1 MRIETS
7 LNFFLLLVHCSII
20 VVRLSSF
27 TNSQHKKHTTLS
39 EVLSNNSQQKIKSRC
54 SEMWAWLIA
63 KAKWAFLE
71 PKSVGLNIS
80 IYLIHTHDFF
90 YFYYYY
96 CMCLL
101 KSWIINIFINN
112 YLQHFYHSRD
122 INCAQHFSVLT
133 SHDLCVAR
141 G

>member
-1 MRIETS
+1 MIDCEG
-7 LNFFLLLVHCSII
+7 
-20 VVRLSSF
+20 
-27 TNSQHKKHTTLS
+27 K
-39 EVLSNNSQQKIKSRC
+39 
-54 SEMWAWLIA
+54 MD
-63 KAKWAFLE
+63 FLE

-90 YFYYYY
+90 IFIITNYYGAAAAA
-96 CMCLL
+96 CLL
-101 KSWIINIFINN
+101 NSRNTNIFINN
-112 YLQHFYHSRD
+112 YPPHFYHSRD